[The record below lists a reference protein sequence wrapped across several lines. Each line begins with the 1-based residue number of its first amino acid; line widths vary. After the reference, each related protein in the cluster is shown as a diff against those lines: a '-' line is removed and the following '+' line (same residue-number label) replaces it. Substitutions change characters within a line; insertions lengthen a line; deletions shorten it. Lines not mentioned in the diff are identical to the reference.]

1 MNQQDFHSEREPQ
14 THLPEAAEG
23 IPPSHERVR
32 HAQDIL
38 TKINDGHTPEQV
50 DELVSDLVIDVEEGS
65 ESGGIDAK
73 HVEEAIAVGLL
84 EAEYG
89 DETARTIDSLPVEDI
104 EESLRDLAEVDPDK
118 MERIIGRIELANQDM
133 GSDGSGVEYGE
144 KAPQLPAPTTEA
156 AALLKF
162 TCERP
167 AGKVYLG
174 KLDYMVDN
182 PGTLLS
188 SLDHMAPPTEEE
200 IRQTSR
206 QTIAYLR
213 SQTLSL
219 SAPTPAGSIGA
230 ESFDKTQ
237 RDRSMFLSKPGG
249 ASSHESYASKLFTGA
264 ANREIQQYVVD
275 SLDGKSILNLGG
287 GNAAIGAELRQTF
300 DARNIA
306 ITNVE
311 PYPSER
317 AMADAESDP
326 IITANPAESDFIDKS
341 GVKPHSADEVWAVFS
356 VPAYLGTA
364 QEVGTLF
371 NTIKTVLKP
380 GGVARIGQLGFVDGG
395 MDDPRKTT
403 MLDTLAQLSDESYLV
418 EAVKTD
424 AGDTTLILTAPK

>member
-1 MNQQDFHSEREPQ
+1 MNQQDFHPEREPQ

-200 IRQTSR
+200 I
-206 QTIAYLR
+206 
-213 SQTLSL
+213 
-219 SAPTPAGSIGA
+219 
-230 ESFDKTQ
+230 
-237 RDRSMFLSKPGG
+237 
-249 ASSHESYASKLFTGA
+249 SSHESYASKLFTGA